1 MSEAGR
7 VPDGVDVTRPSPA
20 RLYDYYLGGT
30 HNFEVDRIAA
40 DKLREIMPE
49 LSDMAWSNRGFH
61 QRAAEFIAAQGIRQF
76 IDIGSGLP
84 ATGNTHEVV
93 LKVAPDARVVY
104 VDHDPMVA
112 AMAEGLIA
120 DPESA
125 QLIEADVREP
135 DVLLSHPVLT
145 EMIDFSQP
153 VGLLMTAVM
162 HFVADASKPKALI
175 GRYVKAL
182 APGSYLALSQGT
194 SDNLPPKMVQAA
206 KEMYKRSTERL
217 YPRPRAAIESFFEG
231 LEIVEP
237 YPGAGPNLCFV
248 GMWGADDP
256 EAADSDGSRI
266 MYCGVARRP

>member
-1 MSEAGR
+1 
-7 VPDGVDVTRPSPA
+7 
-20 RLYDYYLGGT
+20 
-30 HNFEVDRIAA
+30 
-40 DKLREIMPE
+40 
-49 LSDMAWSNRGFH
+49 
-61 QRAAEFIAAQGIRQF
+61 
-76 IDIGSGLP
+76 
-84 ATGNTHEVV
+84 
-93 LKVAPDARVVY
+93 
-104 VDHDPMVA
+104 
-112 AMAEGLIA
+112 
-120 DPESA
+120 
-125 QLIEADVREP
+125 
-135 DVLLSHPVLT
+135 
-145 EMIDFSQP
+145 MIDFSQP

-162 HFVADASKPKALI
+162 HFVSDASKPKALV

-217 YPRPRAAIESFFEG
+217 YPRPKAVIESFFEG
-231 LEIVEP
+231 LELVEP

>member
-1 MSEAGR
+1 
-7 VPDGVDVTRPSPA
+7 VP
-20 RLYDYYLGGT
+20 
-30 HNFEVDRIAA
+30 
-40 DKLREIMPE
+40 
-49 LSDMAWSNRGFH
+49 
-61 QRAAEFIAAQGIRQF
+61 FI
-76 IDIGSGLP
+76 
-84 ATGNTHEVV
+84 
-93 LKVAPDARVVY
+93 KVAPDAQVVY
-104 VDHDPMVA
+104 ADHDPMVA
-112 AMAEGLIA
+112 AMAAELIA

-125 QLIEADVREP
+125 RLIEADLREP
-135 DVLLSHPVLT
+135 DALLSHPVLT

-162 HFVADASKPKALI
+162 HFVADGSDPKGLI
-175 GRYVKAL
+175 SRYVEAL

-237 YPGAGPNLCFV
+237 YPGAGRNLSFV

-266 MYCGVARRP
+266 MYCGVARVP